1 MGAVTLVDLLFAFR
15 NQHTFTS
22 WEMNPLAI
30 LLFNLGGF
38 LPLIFLRLGV
48 DVFGFI
54 MSHAQVRLAR
64 LITPIYFA
72 AHLYLLVCYAIIFM
86 DR

>member
-1 MGAVTLVDLLFAFR
+1 VGVVTLVDLLFAFR

-22 WEMNPLAI
+22 WEMNPVAV

-48 DVFGFI
+48 DFFGFV
-54 MSHAQVRLAR
+54 MSHAQVSLAR
-64 LITPIYFA
+64 LITPLYFV
-72 AHLYLLVCYAIIFM
+72 AHLYLVVCYAIIFM